1 MKNLK
6 QLITAL
12 STLCIISTALMMA
25 PDTVTAQSRHLT
37 AQNIGLGGGGTAY
50 QDLYH
55 ANFINPA
62 NLMINHS
69 KRPPVTVGLAGGIYS
84 NVGGSLIN
92 IKTYNEYLTTGQV
105 IEGSTTDNMLNQWFG
120 ENSSDYRSMNMDV
133 GVVPLGIAVR
143 TKNWSVSVAS
153 RVRILGNSG
162 YSRGLADLVFR
173 GLDSDY
179 FAEAQAVNSTQEYL
193 VYNEVSAGFAMTV
206 LRRDRLFGFGR
217 NAKLHVG
224 IAPKLLMGINYSR
237 LDLDSSLQI
246 EDASAQR
253 NARLT
258 HDFRYSIDVA
268 GDLSD
273 QLAEFNELRA
283 QQMDPDI
290 GDYLDPTAE
299 DLTSFK
305 GSSLGF
311 DVGATLEMDIGHL
324 TAFNLG
330 IFKGEKKLRI
340 GVSVTDI
347 GSVTIDDRSRT
358 FSAEDTFEW
367 DGVEYD
373 SQIIDEQFGGDESKY
388 FESVLEDS
396 VGNEIYG
403 NLVTSER
410 SEFSK
415 PLPMMV
421 NVGTHL
427 MLGKFSVMLDVGTG
441 YSTVGTNSDRMHMA
455 VGTEYRLFNRIPL
468 RVGYRTG
475 GHSSATYHAGTGL
488 EFKNFE
494 FSAGIAAS
502 PDSEAYGTGLGAAW
516 SGLVI
521 HF

>member
-1 MKNLK
+1 
-6 QLITAL
+6 
-12 STLCIISTALMMA
+12 
-25 PDTVTAQSRHLT
+25 
-37 AQNIGLGGGGTAY
+37 
-50 QDLYH
+50 
-55 ANFINPA
+55 
-62 NLMINHS
+62 
-69 KRPPVTVGLAGGIYS
+69 
-84 NVGGSLIN
+84 
-92 IKTYNEYLTTGQV
+92 
-105 IEGSTTDNMLNQWFG
+105 
-120 ENSSDYRSMNMDV
+120 
-133 GVVPLGIAVR
+133 
-143 TKNWSVSVAS
+143 
-153 RVRILGNSG
+153 
-162 YSRGLADLVFR
+162 
-173 GLDSDY
+173 
-179 FAEAQAVNSTQEYL
+179 
-193 VYNEVSAGFAMTV
+193 
-206 LRRDRLFGFGR
+206 
-217 NAKLHVG
+217 
-224 IAPKLLMGINYSR
+224 
-237 LDLDSSLQI
+237 
-246 EDASAQR
+246 
-253 NARLT
+253 
-258 HDFRYSIDVA
+258 VA

-283 QQMDPDI
+283 QQMNPDI